1 MLDLDSLA
9 SFELNV
15 PVADVSEGGIK
26 GLMASALAVKNIFA
40 NHSPVIEL
48 KNSLA
53 EYVIGV
59 KQAIQDE
66 SVQRVSQGNLTE

>member
-1 MLDLDSLA
+1 
-9 SFELNV
+9 
-15 PVADVSEGGIK
+15 
-26 GLMASALAVKNIFA
+26 MASALAVKNKFA

-66 SVQRVSQGNLTE
+66 SVQRVSQGNLTA